1 VLIFANIGMNVKGK
15 LKKFGVLK
23 IYVFSSLLPIVR
35 KL

>member
-23 IYVFSSLLPIVR
+23 IYVF
-35 KL
+35 

>member
-23 IYVFSSLLPIVR
+23 IYVL
-35 KL
+35 